1 MSMDY
6 ITEFREKF
14 VSLDSEGVYVVKPQD
29 DADDADDGGTSLW
42 QAYVLEQFITK
53 LVAEVEQRGR
63 DEAVNEITTRLL
75 IMRSREMHK
84 DIKDLLESARTK
96 QS

>member
-14 VSLDSEGVYVVKPQD
+14 VSLDSEGVYVVKPQ
-29 DADDADDGGTSLW
+29 DDADDGGTSLW